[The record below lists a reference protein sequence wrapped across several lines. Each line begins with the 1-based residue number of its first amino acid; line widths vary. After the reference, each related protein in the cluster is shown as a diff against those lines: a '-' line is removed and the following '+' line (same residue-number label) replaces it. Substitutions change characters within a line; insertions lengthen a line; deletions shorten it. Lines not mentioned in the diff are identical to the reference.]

1 LEAVELVDES
11 RRSVSKKKTIGVG
24 LVGVG
29 NWGQYG
35 HIPALRLLP
44 EYKIVAISSRSRS
57 KAQETANAFGI
68 EHAVDSVNE
77 LARFS
82 DVDLVIV
89 LPPAPEHAF
98 AVKAA
103 ILAGKDVYCE
113 WPLTTSTKDSEELLS
128 MASVAGIRHVVGLQ
142 RTLGASAQYLRDL
155 LADGYVGRLR
165 SVRMHV
171 SMASFGPT
179 RSAGLEWTIDKKNFS
194 HVLSIYGGHFMDMLF
209 HVVGE
214 PSTLSSIVATQFPE
228 LTLSRNGQSFPNETP
243 DCAVMIGTLKNG
255 ALFEVQIEGG
265 KLHQLGLQID
275 ITGTSGDLRVTN
287 TRSFGTK
294 RDNLIEGSQG
304 DGGKW
309 HVLPTPERYHTIPDS
324 SLDVSVQ
331 DLAQLYAAFATDR
344 SSGTSHARS
353 FSDAV
358 AMHRLI
364 DAINSASS
372 LHHTVAMED

>member
-1 LEAVELVDES
+1 MS
-11 RRSVSKKKTIGVG
+11 NKKAIGVG

-29 NWGQYG
+29 NWGMYG

-44 EYKIVAISSRSRS
+44 EYKIVAVSSRSRS
-57 KAQETANAFGI
+57 KAQETADVFGI
-68 EHAVDSVNE
+68 EHAIDNVDE
-77 LARFS
+77 LAHLS
-82 DVDLVIV
+82 DVDLVVV
-89 LPPAPEHAF
+89 LPPAPEHAL

-103 ILAGKDVYCE
+103 ISAGKDVYCE
-113 WPLTTSTKDSEELLS
+113 WPLTTNTRDSEELLS
-128 MASVAGIRHVVGLQ
+128 MVRAAGVRHVVGLQ
-142 RTLGASAQYLRDL
+142 RTLGASTQYLRDL
-155 LADGYVGRLR
+155 LAEGYVGRLR

-179 RSAGLEWTIDKKNFS
+179 RSASLEWTVDKRNFS

-214 PSTLSSIVATQFPE
+214 PSTVSSIVATQFPE
-228 LTLSRNGQSFPNETP
+228 LTLSRTGQSFPNQTP
-243 DCAVMIGTLKNG
+243 DCVIAIGTLKNG

-265 KLHQLGLQID
+265 KLHQSGLQID

-287 TRSFGTK
+287 ARSFGTK
-294 RDNLIEGSQG
+294 QDNLIEGSQG
-304 DGGKW
+304 EGGEW
-309 HVLPTPERYHTIPDS
+309 HVLPTPGRYQTIPVS

-331 DLAQLYAAFATDR
+331 DLSQLYAAFAKDR
-344 SSGTSHARS
+344 ASGTSDARS

-358 AMHRLI
+358 TMHRVI

-372 LHHTVAMED
+372 LQHTVTMEV

>member
-1 LEAVELVDES
+1 MS
-11 RRSVSKKKTIGVG
+11 NKKTIGVG

-29 NWGQYG
+29 NWGMYG

-44 EYKIVAISSRSRS
+44 EYKIVAVSSRSRS
-57 KAQETANAFGI
+57 RAQETSNAFGI
-68 EHAVDSVNE
+68 EHAVDNVDE
-77 LARFS
+77 LAHLS
-82 DVDLVIV
+82 DVDLVVV
-89 LPPAPEHAF
+89 LPPAPDHAL

-103 ILAGKDVYCE
+103 ISAGKDIYCE
-113 WPLTTSTKDSEELLS
+113 WPLTTSTSDSEELLS
-128 MASVAGIRHVVGLQ
+128 IARNAGVRHVVGLQ
-142 RTLGASAQYLRDL
+142 RTLGASTQYLRDL
-155 LADGYVGRLR
+155 LAEGYAGRLR

-179 RSAGLEWTIDKKNFS
+179 RSAGLEWTVDKRNFS

-214 PSTLSSIVATQFPE
+214 PSTVSSIVATQFPE
-228 LTLSRNGQSFPNETP
+228 LTLSRTGQSFPNETP
-243 DCAVMIGTLKNG
+243 DCVIAIGTLKNG

-265 KLHQLGLQID
+265 KRHQSGLQID

-287 TRSFGTK
+287 TKSFGTK
-294 RDNLIEGSQG
+294 QDNLIAGSQG
-304 DGGKW
+304 EGSEW
-309 HVLPTPERYHTIPDS
+309 HVLPTPVRYQTIPDS

-331 DLAQLYAAFATDR
+331 DLAQLYAAFAKDR
-344 SSGTSHARS
+344 VSGTSDARS

-358 AMHRLI
+358 TMHRFI

-372 LHHTVAMED
+372 LQHTVTMEV

>member
-1 LEAVELVDES
+1 MRQDDES
-11 RRSVSKKKTIGVG
+11 RHSVSNKKTIGVG

-29 NWGQYG
+29 NWGMYG

-44 EYKIVAISSRSRS
+44 EYKIVAVSSRSRS
-57 KAQETANAFGI
+57 RAQETSNAFGI
-68 EHAVDSVNE
+68 EHAVDNVDE
-77 LARFS
+77 LAHLS
-82 DVDLVIV
+82 DVDLVVV
-89 LPPAPEHAF
+89 LPPAPDHAL

-103 ILAGKDVYCE
+103 ISAGKDIYCE
-113 WPLTTSTKDSEELLS
+113 WPLTTSTSDSEELLS
-128 MASVAGIRHVVGLQ
+128 IARNAGVRHVVGLQ
-142 RTLGASAQYLRDL
+142 RTLGASTQYLRDL
-155 LADGYVGRLR
+155 LAEGYAGRLR

-179 RSAGLEWTIDKKNFS
+179 RSAGLEWTVDKRNFS

-214 PSTLSSIVATQFPE
+214 PSTVSSIVATQFPE
-228 LTLSRNGQSFPNETP
+228 LTLSRTGQSFPNETP
-243 DCAVMIGTLKNG
+243 DCVIAIGTLKNG

-265 KLHQLGLQID
+265 KRHQSGLQID

-287 TRSFGTK
+287 TKSFGTK
-294 RDNLIEGSQG
+294 QDNLIAGSQG
-304 DGGKW
+304 EGSEW
-309 HVLPTPERYHTIPDS
+309 HVLPTPVRYQTIPDS

-331 DLAQLYAAFATDR
+331 DLAQLYAAFAKDR
-344 SSGTSHARS
+344 VSGTSDARS

-358 AMHRLI
+358 TMHRFI

-372 LHHTVAMED
+372 LQHTVTMEV